1 MNFPKGL
8 IYITISLIL
17 WVLVEFITVWRT
29 RFGEWLS
36 YMPWPLVQYLFI
48 ILIFWFFLFIK
59 KWSHKKVFILM
70 LVVMYAFEFAWKNP
84 LLLNA
89 WLFIPV
95 SILLIQIWGFL
106 TFIPFWII
114 TKSIRENIK
123 SAIFYCLWPVL
134 GLIMALLK

>member
-1 MNFPKGL
+1 
-8 IYITISLIL
+8 
-17 WVLVEFITVWRT
+17 
-29 RFGEWLS
+29 
-36 YMPWPLVQYLFI
+36 MPWPLAQYLFI

-59 KWSHKKVFILM
+59 KWSHKKAFILM
-70 LVVMYAFEFAWKNP
+70 LIVMYAFELAWKNP

-114 TKSIRENIK
+114 NKSLRENIK
-123 SAIFYCLWPVL
+123 FAIFYCLWPVL
-134 GLIMALLK
+134 GLVTALLK